1 MKPKLPLVSYE
12 VTMSCNL
19 RCRFCYNHHKNGDAQ
34 PLPSSYQAARKAL
47 LRIFKVFDVGQIT
60 FTGGEPFMGE
70 RFSELV
76 LTARLKGAKVGVIS
90 NGNFASPDQ
99 YLQLTRLGVELF
111 ELPIHCYDPEI
122 HDFMTRS
129 KGSQA
134 KSLAVIKTLQ
144 SAGITPVGVVVLTKY
159 NADQAA
165 ETIRY
170 IASLGIKR
178 IMLNRYNI
186 GGEGASAPMEILPTE
201 QQLIKA
207 YREVSDEA
215 LAQGLTILSS
225 VCTPVCIL
233 DPKDYRGIQFSS
245 CSTDLA
251 KRPVTIDYNGNLRF
265 CNHSPVV
272 LGNIFTDT
280 VEEIWNHP
288 SLTLWKDAVPDFC
301 KDCNK
306 FATCKGGCRAAS
318 QQCGKSLD
326 TPDPIIF
333 CYGKFPKVAY

>member
-1 MKPKLPLVSYE
+1 VS
-12 VTMSCNL
+12 
-19 RCRFCYNHHKNGDAQ
+19 F
-34 PLPSSYQAARKAL
+34 
-47 LRIFKVFDVGQIT
+47 
-60 FTGGEPFMGE
+60 
-70 RFSELV
+70 
-76 LTARLKGAKVGVIS
+76 
-90 NGNFASPDQ
+90 
-99 YLQLTRLGVELF
+99 
-111 ELPIHCYDPEI
+111 
-122 HDFMTRS
+122 
-129 KGSQA
+129 
-134 KSLAVIKTLQ
+134 
-144 SAGITPVGVVVLTKY
+144 
-159 NADQAA
+159 
-165 ETIRY
+165 

-251 KRPVTIDYNGNLRF
+251 KRPVTIDYNGNVRF

-280 VEEIWNHP
+280 VEEIINNPAAKEWATIIP
-288 SLTLWKDAVPDFC
+288 TYCSDC
-301 KDCNK
+301 KH
-306 FATCKGGCRAAS
+306 FARCKGGCRAAS
-318 QQCGKSLD
+318 QQCGKTLD
-326 TPDPIIF
+326 YPDPIIS
-333 CYGKFPKVAY
+333 YYRGEPRLETQYI